1 MAHTESVSKKA
12 VSTSRYSLSN
22 LAKVLGP
29 GIIAVLSWLGA
40 GDLITSS
47 VAGSNYGYAMM
58 WVLAVSLL
66 LRFLIVNI
74 IARFQLCN
82 NQGMSI
88 LQGYAQLHPLFAY
101 FMFGYALIM
110 AHLTNAYMI
119 KGAGEA
125 LSTLLHI
132 NQPLL
137 CSVAVV
143 LAVWMLVGRNFY
155 AMIEGVMKLLLAI
168 MTLAFLTL
176 AIMATPDM
184 GGILRGTIGFSI
196 PADEGVHGA
205 LLVAVS
211 VIGAVAGSFS
221 NFVHPYVMKEK
232 GWTGPEHKRIQRND
246 LLFAVIV
253 GIIINLA
260 IWVVGAEIL
269 RPNGIQVNTLDDLG
283 AALELYFGQGGWLI
297 FFVGVF
303 ATLFASIS
311 GKTTALPMLI
321 TDAFQYIRPVRRE
334 RYGKVLHHDPMHKW
348 FMLFILVTPLV
359 WSLPGMPNFVTLT
372 IAVNALNII
381 GLPVISLGLLIMSN
395 QKSLLGKYR
404 NNWFENIAL
413 GFATALA
420 VWIAFQLGINLF
432 G

>member
-132 NQPLL
+132 NQPL
-137 CSVAVV
+137 V
-143 LAVWMLVGRNFY
+143 LGGGR
-155 AMIEGVMKLLLAI
+155 AGRVDAGGAKLLCDDRRRHEV
-168 MTLAFLTL
+168 
-176 AIMATPDM
+176 ATC
-184 GGILRGTIGFSI
+184 
-196 PADEGVHGA
+196 
-205 LLVAVS
+205 
-211 VIGAVAGSFS
+211 
-221 NFVHPYVMKEK
+221 
-232 GWTGPEHKRIQRND
+232 
-246 LLFAVIV
+246 
-253 GIIINLA
+253 
-260 IWVVGAEIL
+260 
-269 RPNGIQVNTLDDLG
+269 
-283 AALELYFGQGGWLI
+283 
-297 FFVGVF
+297 
-303 ATLFASIS
+303 
-311 GKTTALPMLI
+311 
-321 TDAFQYIRPVRRE
+321 
-334 RYGKVLHHDPMHKW
+334 HHD
-348 FMLFILVTPLV
+348 T
-359 WSLPGMPNFVTLT
+359 
-372 IAVNALNII
+372 
-381 GLPVISLGLLIMSN
+381 GLPDPGDHGYAGYGRHLAWN
-395 QKSLLGKYR
+395 HRFQH
-404 NNWFENIAL
+404 
-413 GFATALA
+413 TAR
-420 VWIAFQLGINLF
+420 
-432 G
+432 